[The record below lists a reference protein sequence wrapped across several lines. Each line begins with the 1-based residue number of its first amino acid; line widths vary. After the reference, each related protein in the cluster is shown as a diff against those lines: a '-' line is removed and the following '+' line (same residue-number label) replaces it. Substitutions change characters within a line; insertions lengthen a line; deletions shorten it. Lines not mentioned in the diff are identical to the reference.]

1 MSFLSSL
8 FGTKSSS
15 DQIKKLSPAD
25 FKQAIQGINKAK
37 QLIDVRTPSEF
48 KSGHIKGS
56 INIDFFNTSKFMDA
70 LQKYDREKAIYLY
83 CRSGNRSGNAARKLE
98 SLGFKEIY
106 DLQGGYMNW
115 R

>member
-8 FGTKSSS
+8 FGTKSDSNH
-15 DQIKKLSPAD
+15 IKVLSTAD

-37 QLIDVRTPSEF
+37 QLIDVRTASEF
-48 KSGHIKGS
+48 SSGHIKGA
-56 INIDFFNTSKFMDA
+56 INIDFFNASKFMQA
-70 LQKYDREKAIYLY
+70 LQKYDKEKAVYLY
-83 CRSGNRSGNAARKLE
+83 CRSGNRSGNAAKKLE

>member
-25 FKQAIQGINKAK
+25 FKQAIKSMDKTK
-37 QLIDVRTPSEF
+37 QLVDVRTPSEF
-48 KSGHIKGS
+48 KSGHIKGAV
-56 INIDFFNTSKFMDA
+56 NIDFFNTSKFMDA
-70 LQKYDREKAIYLY
+70 LQKYDKEKAIYLY
-83 CRSGNRSGNAARKLE
+83 CRSGSRSNNAARKLE
-98 SLGFKEIY
+98 NIGFKEIY
-106 DLQGGYMNW
+106 DLQGGFMNW